1 VRWWELGIRIS
12 DRRDTDTDDDLHL
25 ETSTYRI
32 RRSAERS
39 RAGTCLILT
48 LRLHVSGSE
57 FLLHVK
63 WMERKHGLCGY
74 GRIGGSFE
82 GKDIRRMDGVAG

>member
-25 ETSTYRI
+25 ETSTYRT

-39 RAGTCLILT
+39 RAGTCRILT

-57 FLLHVK
+57 FLLS
-63 WMERKHGLCGY
+63 RK
-74 GRIGGSFE
+74 
-82 GKDIRRMDGVAG
+82 MDGTVSMVRAATDGLAGVLKARVSAG